1 MVALLATI
9 NPKILVT
16 RSNAMPSI
24 LNKAKGLK
32 LPLIALLGFVFAI
45 ITVCS
50 RSPEPKKDL
59 PMSPPKSTYSSA
71 ISGIGVVEPKSEL
84 IQIGTEMTG
93 IVRTVH
99 VKVGHKVKKGD
110 PLFTLD
116 TRDIE
121 AQITALEAS
130 LVTAKLQVND
140 AEAQYKIVESITDKR
155 AISKDELNRKKFAA
169 QIAVARVG
177 EIEAQLKKNRTTRNR
192 MTVIAPIHGQILSVD
207 VRPGEFAGATG
218 SAEPLLRMGD
228 TSTMHV
234 RVEID
239 EENTKSVFS
248 TAAAYGIKRGDTT
261 QKAPLTFVR
270 IEPYIRPKQNLAVVG
285 QRVDTRVLQVIYAI
299 TPNDTPFF
307 VGEQLDVFIE
317 NGSPK

>member
-1 MVALLATI
+1 M
-9 NPKILVT
+9 
-16 RSNAMPSI
+16 SSI

-32 LPLIALLGFVFAI
+32 LPLIAFFGFIFAI

-50 RSPEPKKDL
+50 RTPEPTKEL
-59 PMSPPKSTYSSA
+59 PMSPPKSSYPNA
-71 ISGIGVVEPKSEL
+71 VSGIGVVEPKSEL
-84 IQIGTEMTG
+84 IQIGTEIAG
-93 IVRTVH
+93 VVRLVH
-99 VKVGHKVKKGD
+99 VKVGDKVKKGD

-121 AQITALEAS
+121 AQIIALEAS
-130 LVTAKLQVND
+130 LVTAKLQASD
-140 AEAQYKIVESITDKR
+140 ADAQYKIVESITDKR

-177 EIEAQLKKNRTTRNR
+177 EIEAQLKKNRTTQNR
-192 MTVIAPIHGQILSVD
+192 MTVIAPINGEILSLN

-218 SAEPLLRMGD
+218 STEPLLRMGD
-228 TSTMHV
+228 TSKLHV

-239 EENTKSVFS
+239 EENTRFVEP
-248 TAAAYGIKRGDTT
+248 TAAAYGLKRGDTS
-261 QKAPLTFVR
+261 QKVALAFVR
-270 IEPYIRPKQNLAVVG
+270 IEPYIRPKQNLAVAG

-299 TPNDTPFF
+299 VSSENTAI

-317 NGSPK
+317 NGAQK